1 MDVPETEKEV
11 YSFIKSLTR
20 GLPNTR
26 LDKFTTSSVS
36 KRLSISRNL
45 ASHYLNDLVR
55 MGEVVKAGLKPV
67 YYFSKVDLER
77 FTQYPL
83 GLSSYASVED
93 VLPKRDA
100 AGSHDFSQ
108 MVGSDLSL
116 ASSIEKLKAAVTY
129 PSGGLPVLICGER
142 GTGKTTLAKHM
153 FDYGLKANVFRSDS
167 KITLVDCARYAD
179 DDEAFSRAW
188 GSFKNRDEN
197 SGWFG
202 SSGGLLVFRD
212 ADRLSPDSQGL
223 LLANVVNTGSSDRQ
237 LMVAFLTTHEEEGSD
252 IACLLRAVPVIVH
265 VPSLHERSSEEREEL
280 VLRLLKEEGR
290 KLGKDVL
297 ISHSAFRCLVGATFQ
312 DNIQGL
318 RSCVTSCCASAFL
331 ESKADGLEIQAFM
344 LPGSVLDAIRTDSR
358 LGLLGSSASTETD
371 LIDTTR
377 IIEHKPDSRSIRS
390 FSAMLSA
397 YHEYERGSIDQHGLI
412 REVLMQARDY
422 GDYLTFDSATN
433 SQRAAAYERVLANII
448 EEVRVT
454 QGVDLSKKAA
464 VVLSRCIHS
473 QVHLGSRLSKWRN
486 DNSTELT
493 SLMLVLLGISP
504 FARFVTSRV
513 ASMVEEALG
522 LQLDVLSRILV
533 FSIVFEADQR
543 AGRRQSVGIILCHGY
558 STASSIADA
567 ANRILASHVYEA
579 IDMSYDQEVE
589 DILVPLNGLLQTY
602 LHCKEIAIL
611 VDMGSLEGI
620 LDRLD
625 RVSGMTV
632 GVMSNAS
639 TALALEV
646 GAGLAAGEPLSKL
659 LPQAAE
665 TCRSHFS
672 ISEAE
677 TLEKAIVFCSDGGI
691 RAAERIR
698 GLVEHSLQVESPI
711 RFLMASTRQL
721 QQESIVKR
729 YDVIAVIGTDDPA
742 IEGTRF
748 LALEDIIAGG
758 NQALVDDI
766 FGSFLTQ
773 EQLEEF
779 HENLVKNL
787 TLRNVIESIT
797 ILNPER
803 LLDEVER
810 AMAKL
815 QEQMKEE
822 FNARTRIGL
831 CVHLCCLVE
840 RLVTHSTLENYTDVD
855 MFVRDHGDFV
865 SAFNRSFE
873 DIARQYNVEV
883 PPTEIAYVFD
893 YIDH

>member
-1 MDVPETEKEV
+1 MDIPETEKEI
-11 YSFIKSLTR
+11 YSYVKSITR
-20 GLPNTR
+20 GLPDTLLER
-26 LDKFTTSSVS
+26 FTTNSVS
-36 KRLSISRNL
+36 KNLSISRNL

-55 MGEVVKAGLKPV
+55 MGEVVKAGTKPV
-67 YYFSKVDLER
+67 YYFSKSDLER
-77 FTQYPL
+77 FIQFPL
-83 GLSSYASVED
+83 SLSSYANVED
-93 VLPKRDA
+93 ILTLRDA
-100 AGSHDFSQ
+100 DKEHDFEE
-108 MVGSDLSL
+108 MVGNDLSL
-116 ASSIEKLKAAVTY
+116 ASAIEKLKAAVTY
-129 PSGGLPVLICGER
+129 PSGGLPVLICGKR

-153 FDYGLKANVFRSDS
+153 LHYGIQTNSFRPNAKA
-167 KITLVDCARYAD
+167 TLVDCARYSD
-179 DDEAFSRAW
+179 DDEAFSREWA
-188 GSFKNRDEN
+188 SFGNHDGQCN
-197 SGWFG
+197 WLGAD
-202 SSGGLLVFRD
+202 GGLLVFRD
-212 ADRLSPDSQGL
+212 VDRLSADSQNL
-223 LLANVVNTGSSDRQ
+223 LLSHIADVGNSNSSVMFA
-237 LMVAFLTTHEEEGSD
+237 LLTTHQEDDSD
-252 IACLLRAVPVIVH
+252 IAPLLRAIPVIVH
-265 VPSLHERSSEEREEL
+265 VPTLHERSSEEREEL
-280 VLRLLKEEGR
+280 VLRLLKGEGR

-297 ISHSAFRCLVGATFQ
+297 ISRSAFRCLVDATFD

-331 ESKADGLEIQAFM
+331 NNKAEELEIQAFM
-344 LPGSVLDAIRTDSR
+344 LPGSVLDAIATDSR
-358 LGLLGSSASTETD
+358 PKQLGISASRESEI
-371 LIDTTR
+371 IDTTR
-377 IIEHKPDSRSIRS
+377 VVERKPDSRSIRA

-397 YHEYERGSIDQHGLI
+397 YSAYKQGAIDQRGLI

-422 GDYLTFDSATN
+422 GDYLTFDSAT
-433 SQRAAAYERVLANII
+433 SSRRAASYERVLASII
-448 EEVRVT
+448 DEVRVT

-486 DNSTELT
+486 DNSSELT
-493 SLMLVLLGISP
+493 SLLIVLLGVSP
-504 FARFVTSRV
+504 FARFVTGRV
-513 ASMVEEALG
+513 TSMVENALG
-522 LQLDVLSRILV
+522 LHLDVLSRILV
-533 FSIVFEADQR
+533 FATVFEADQR

-589 DILVPLNGLLQTY
+589 DILDPLNGLLETY
-602 LHCKEIAIL
+602 SYCKEIAIL

-620 LDRLD
+620 LGRLD
-625 RVSGMTV
+625 RVSGTTI

-665 TCRSHFS
+665 TCRSRYS

-677 TLEKAIVFCSDGGI
+677 TLEKAIVFCSDGGA

-698 GLVEHSLQVESPI
+698 GLIERSLQVESPI
-711 RFLMASTRQL
+711 RFLTASTRQL
-721 QQESIVKR
+721 QQESIAKR
-729 YDVIAVIGTDDPA
+729 YDIIAVIGTDNPS

-758 NQALVDDI
+758 NNSLVDEV
-766 FGSFLTQ
+766 FGSFLTR
-773 EQLEEF
+773 EQLAEF

-797 ILNPER
+797 ILNPAR

-810 AMAKL
+810 AMSML

-822 FNARTRIGL
+822 FDARTRIGL

-840 RLVTHSTLENYTDVD
+840 RLVTHSAIESYEDVD
-855 MFVRDHGDFV
+855 SFTTEHRDFV
-865 SAFNRSFE
+865 AAFNGSFE

-883 PPTEIAYVFD
+883 PPAEIAYVFD
-893 YIDH
+893 YINH

>member
-20 GLPNTR
+20 GLPDTR
-26 LDKFTTSSVS
+26 LEKFTTSSVS
-36 KRLSISRNL
+36 KSLSISRNL

-55 MGEVVKAGLKPV
+55 MGEVVKAGSKPV

-93 VLPKRDA
+93 VLPKRDT
-100 AGSHDFSQ
+100 AGSRDFSQ

-116 ASSIEKLKAAVTY
+116 ASAIEKLKAAVTY

-167 KITLVDCARYAD
+167 KISLVDCARYAD
-179 DDEAFSRAW
+179 DDEAFSHAW
-188 GSFKNRDEN
+188 ESFENCDEKNGWLGSN
-197 SGWFG
+197 
-202 SSGGLLVFRD
+202 GGLLVFRD
-212 ADRLSPDSQGL
+212 VDRLSPDSQSL
-223 LLANVVNTGSSDRQ
+223 LLSNVVNNGSSDRQ
-237 LMVAFLTTHEEEGSD
+237 LMVALLTTHKEEDSD

-265 VPSLHERSSEEREEL
+265 VPALHERSSEEREEL
-280 VLRLLKEEGR
+280 VLRLLKAEGR
-290 KLGKDVL
+290 KLGKDVF
-297 ISHSAFRCLVGATFQ
+297 ISHPAFRCLVEATFQ

-331 ESKADGLEIQAFM
+331 KSKVDRLVIQAFM
-344 LPGSVLDAIRTDSR
+344 LPGSVLDAMRTDSR
-358 LGLLGSSASTETD
+358 LGLLGSSASKETD

-377 IIEHKPDSRSIRS
+377 IVEHKPDSRSIRT
-390 FSAMLSA
+390 FSAMLDA

-412 REVLMQARDY
+412 REVMMQARDY

-433 SQRAAAYERVLANII
+433 SQRAAAYERVLATII
-448 EEVRVT
+448 DEVRIT

-464 VVLSRCIHS
+464 VILSRCIHS
-473 QVHLGSRLSKWRN
+473 QVHLGSRLSKWRA

-493 SLMLVLLGISP
+493 SLLLALLGISP

-533 FSIVFEADQR
+533 FSTVFEADQR
-543 AGRRQSVGIILCHGY
+543 AGRRQSAGIILCHGY

-602 LHCKEIAIL
+602 LYCKEIAIL

-625 RVSGMTV
+625 QVSGMTV

-672 ISEAE
+672 ISEAK
-677 TLEKAIVFCSDGGI
+677 TLEKAIVFCSDGGV

-698 GLVEHSLQVESPI
+698 GLVERSLQVESPI
-711 RFLMASTRQL
+711 RFLTASTRQL

-773 EQLEEF
+773 GQLEEF

-803 LLDEVER
+803 LLDEVEQ

-815 QEQMKEE
+815 QEQMKEDL
-822 FNARTRIGL
+822 NARTRIGL

-840 RLVTHSTLENYTDVD
+840 RLVTHSALENYSDVD

-883 PPTEIAYVFD
+883 PPAEIAYVFD